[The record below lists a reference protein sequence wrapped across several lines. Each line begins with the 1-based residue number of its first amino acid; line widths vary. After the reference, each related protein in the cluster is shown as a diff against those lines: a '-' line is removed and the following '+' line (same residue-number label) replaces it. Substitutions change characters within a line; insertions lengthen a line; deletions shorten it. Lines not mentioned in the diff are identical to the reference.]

1 VALQCIGRGYLP
13 WIAENGDT
21 LYIPMFYSPEAA
33 ETIISPTDVVMSH
46 NHLFCAWAQFSHCA
60 TGQGHVTFYRS
71 EGTNHT
77 TYPLFMRNG
86 LWYHDAPT
94 FQHDADST
102 GTSMP
107 TAHMIIHRLNGQ
119 CLFELW
125 HHRLTHSCKQKVLS
139 AHKHIKGV
147 PKLKG
152 NPFYQ
157 CPSCNHAKPR
167 RRSADS
173 PKTPLR
179 ATIPPTVTI
188 TNLSDELD
196 YLDLV
201 SPETEFPDLQICQM
215 FYMDFGF
222 PRGKTFHI
230 KDEYGRLITSLDGY
244 RAYFLIIDR
253 KSRYIWIML
262 AKTKK
267 PPILFLQKFFSTH
280 GLKSG
285 RRIVRTDKGGELW
298 GSYEFRQT
306 VIEAN
311 YLLEPTAPAA
321 AFQNAIAERPN
332 QTLGNYMRC
341 ILHAA
346 NLGPE
351 FWSFA
356 LLHVVKVYN
365 MLPHSR
371 TSMSPFYALTDH
383 QPDGSNLHIF
393 GCQVFVRKPGEREN
407 KLDIHTVRGIFLGY
421 TATDKNVHYFDRDT
435 KQIKTATHVV
445 FDEANYTLPMA
456 ERPPASQALIDL
468 GYKESDSHMEA
479 SPTTS
484 TNTVEAQIQLL
495 TPQAK
500 VPTCGTKHSVGYD
513 TYSPAAHTLQPQ
525 MITKVPLDIAI
536 LPPIGS
542 YVQLMSRSG
551 LALKGVTCHAGVIDP
566 DYRGNITVLLH
577 NSTDKPIKIKAGDRI
592 AQILFQQI
600 STPTLVT
607 SPQLPNTD
615 QALLEQT
622 NIPTPQLPPET
633 PIVVRTSTP
642 MPDPP
647 VGTDFPAMP
656 YNIYLSTDPFDDVIP
671 ITVTDFGSH
680 ATMGMVLQL
689 CPVRNRPQLI
699 NILLVILQA
708 ASSVGDLLSRMP
720 TSPKLKNTPS
730 TPLMMSYRP
739 SNSVVQNPLPTSPSS
754 LRLTSNQAESILLK
768 V

>member
-1 VALQCIGRGYLP
+1 MRPDPAPNWTVSDVICTLQNDGVMNLFQIKSPDHAAPKMLQHLEFATDIINTSTQTSPFSVRYYTSQTPPGPNSPTIPIKIQIDGGANCSITSRRDLLHRFKQTTAYPIYGVNKDDVALQCIGRGYLP

-21 LYIPMFYSPEAA
+21 LYKPMFYSPEAA

-77 TYPLFMRNG
+77 TYPLFMQNG

-107 TAHMIIHRLNGQ
+107 TTHMIIHRLNGQ

-125 HHRLTHSCKQKVLS
+125 HHCLTHSCKQKVLS

-157 CPSCNHAKPR
+157 SPSCNHAKPR

-201 SPETEFPDLQICQM
+201 SPETKFSDLQICQM

-244 RAYFLIIDR
+244 RAYFLIIVR

-267 PPILFLQKFFSTH
+267 PPVLFLQKFFSTH

-298 GSYEFRQT
+298 GSYDFRQT

-311 YLLEPTAPAA
+311 YLLEPTAPAT
-321 AFQNAIAERPN
+321 AFQNAIAERRPN

-383 QPDGSNLHIF
+383 QPDGSNLRIF

-421 TATDKNVHYFDRDT
+421 TATDKNVHYF
-435 KQIKTATHVV
+435 
-445 FDEANYTLPMA
+445 
-456 ERPPASQALIDL
+456 
-468 GYKESDSHMEA
+468 
-479 SPTTS
+479 
-484 TNTVEAQIQLL
+484 
-495 TPQAK
+495 
-500 VPTCGTKHSVGYD
+500 
-513 TYSPAAHTLQPQ
+513 
-525 MITKVPLDIAI
+525 
-536 LPPIGS
+536 
-542 YVQLMSRSG
+542 
-551 LALKGVTCHAGVIDP
+551 
-566 DYRGNITVLLH
+566 
-577 NSTDKPIKIKAGDRI
+577 
-592 AQILFQQI
+592 
-600 STPTLVT
+600 
-607 SPQLPNTD
+607 
-615 QALLEQT
+615 
-622 NIPTPQLPPET
+622 
-633 PIVVRTSTP
+633 
-642 MPDPP
+642 
-647 VGTDFPAMP
+647 
-656 YNIYLSTDPFDDVIP
+656 
-671 ITVTDFGSH
+671 
-680 ATMGMVLQL
+680 
-689 CPVRNRPQLI
+689 
-699 NILLVILQA
+699 
-708 ASSVGDLLSRMP
+708 
-720 TSPKLKNTPS
+720 
-730 TPLMMSYRP
+730 
-739 SNSVVQNPLPTSPSS
+739 
-754 LRLTSNQAESILLK
+754 
-768 V
+768 